1 MILILT
7 PSFFSCE
14 SALVTQSCLNTLPQL
29 INGGVRIKITIDA
42 TLKQNKT
49 KQVYY
54 RDYYISVVGLG
65 AEEINY
71 EFEIPMKCSSE
82 IVM

>member
-29 INGGVRIKITIDA
+29 INDGVRIKIIIDA

-49 KQVYY
+49 KQNKT
-54 RDYYISVVGLG
+54 GLL
-65 AEEINY
+65 ERLLHI
-71 EFEIPMKCSSE
+71 CSG
-82 IVM
+82 IGG

>member
-29 INGGVRIKITIDA
+29 INDGVRIKIIIDA

-49 KQVYY
+49 KQNKT
-54 RDYYISVVGLG
+54 GLL
-65 AEEINY
+65 ERLLHI
-71 EFEIPMKCSSE
+71 CSGFGG
-82 IVM
+82 